1 MRRKAQQQAGDQ
13 QPVTLTVPSCDEAE
27 RGLASIALNHPNE
40 FLHASMEARLSP
52 SDFQNP
58 LCKAAVEVV
67 LEQTTRNASC
77 DLRIVF
83 EKLREKDSSVQ
94 LPDVSDLY
102 HLCGV
107 VQAMPEFIN
116 IVRASSKRRALMLL
130 AYQAVQDA
138 QSNEQPTSDLIAG
151 LSMKVDALMR
161 ETVPPKAMD
170 TKSLLIDAAK
180 RYQEGDDTSMR
191 ISTGFKK
198 IDDMCPIRYGDYVV
212 IGGETKSGKTMLA
225 LNIISNLLTRQ

>member
-1 MRRKAQQQAGDQ
+1 MALA
-13 QPVTLTVPSCDEAE
+13 VPSCDEAE

-52 SDFQNP
+52 TDFANP
-58 LCKAAVEVV
+58 LCKMTVEVV
-67 LEQTTRNASC
+67 LEQTARNASC
-77 DLRIVF
+77 DLRI
-83 EKLREKDSSVQ
+83 
-94 LPDVSDLY
+94 
-102 HLCGV
+102 
-107 VQAMPEFIN
+107 
-116 IVRASSKRRALMLL
+116 
-130 AYQAVQDA
+130 
-138 QSNEQPTSDLIAG
+138 EQPTSDLIAG

-180 RYQEGDDTSMR
+180 RYQEGDDSSMR

-198 IDDMCPIRYGDYVV
+198 IDDICPIRYGDYVV

-225 LNIISNLLTRQ
+225 LNIISNLLSK

>member
-1 MRRKAQQQAGDQ
+1 MPLA
-13 QPVTLTVPSCDEAE
+13 VPSCDEAE

-52 SDFQNP
+52 TDFANP
-58 LCKAAVEVV
+58 LCKMTVEVV
-67 LEQTTRNASC
+67 LEQTARNASC

-83 EKLREKDSSVQ
+83 EKLREKDSSIQ
-94 LPDVSDLY
+94 LADASELY

-116 IVRASSKRRALMLL
+116 LVRGASKRRALMML

-138 QSNEQPTSDLIAG
+138 QGNEQPTSDLIAG

-180 RYQEGDDTSMR
+180 RYQEGDDSSMR

-198 IDDMCPIRYGDYVV
+198 IDDICPIRYGDYVV

-225 LNIISNLLTRQ
+225 LNIISNLLSK

>member
-1 MRRKAQQQAGDQ
+1 MRHKAQQQAGDS
-13 QPVTLTVPSCDEAE
+13 VTLTVPSCDEAE

-52 SDFQNP
+52 SDFSNP
-58 LCKAAVEVV
+58 LCKMVIEVV

-77 DLRIVF
+77 DLRIVY
-83 EKLREKDSSVQ
+83 EKLREKNPAIQ
-94 LPDVSDLY
+94 LHEVSDLY

-107 VQAMPEFIN
+107 VQAMPEFIDL
-116 IVRASSKRRALMLL
+116 VRGASKRRALMML

-138 QSNEQPTSDLIAG
+138 QSNEHPTSDLIAG

-170 TKSLLIDAAK
+170 TKSLLVDAAK
-180 RYQEGDDTSMR
+180 RYQEGDDSSMR

-198 IDDMCPIRYGDYVV
+198 LDDMCPIRYGDYVV

-225 LNIISNLLTRQ
+225 LNIISNLLNKQ

>member
-52 SDFQNP
+52 SDFQNF

-77 DLRIVF
+77 DLRIVY
-83 EKLREKDSSVQ
+83 EKLREKDAAVQ